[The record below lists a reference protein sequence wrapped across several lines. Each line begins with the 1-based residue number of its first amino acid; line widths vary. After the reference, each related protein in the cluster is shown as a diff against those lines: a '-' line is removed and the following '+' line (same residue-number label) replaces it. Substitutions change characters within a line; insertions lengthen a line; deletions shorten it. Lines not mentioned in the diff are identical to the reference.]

1 MVTKYKIAA
10 NTTQPT
16 TQNNQ
21 LVQQLAQNAANQQL
35 QNQAQAQAEA
45 VDPMRQTVN
54 DLLKNKL
61 MNTVEMPR
69 YTTVQ
74 DILNA
79 PKGQKLETFGKYLGN
94 NPEITRLVVGALG
107 GTYLDK
113 NGNFVDAGEQ
123 AARRQEALMQADQAK
138 ALSQIKEQNDIATAL
153 NQAFNQRDIADENNK
168 RMRELA
174 EMQNEWQKER
184 FAQEMALKRE
194 QLNSQIQ
201 HQRAMEGIARDR
213 LSGGGSATGGGS
225 VTGGAANTSNLTP
238 KQIQKNQEM
247 LNSLNAVQSQM
258 DRFANLFGKVR
269 GSKAGAL
276 LADAYAKGGF
286 GNQAEA
292 NFNAQRTLLF
302 NKIARELGGE
312 KGVLSDQDI
321 KRIEASLPS
330 LSDSLQQKKAKMQA
344 IYDLLD
350 DRKSQYNI
358 GGNISSNKDPM
369 GLGL

>member
-1 MVTKYKIAA
+1 MVTKYKIAVNGTKQPA
-10 NTTQPT
+10 TTS
-16 TQNNQ
+16 NNQ
-21 LVQQLAQNAANQQL
+21 IIQQIAQNTANQQL

-45 VDPMRQTVN
+45 IDPMRQTVN

-61 MNTVEMPR
+61 LNNIEVPR
-69 YTTVQ
+69 FTTVQ
-74 DILNA
+74 DILDA
-79 PKGQKLETFGKYLGN
+79 PKGSKLETFGKYLGN
-94 NPEITRLVVGALG
+94 NSDVTRLVGTLFG
-107 GTYLDK
+107 GTMRDSS
-113 NGNFVDAGEQ
+113 GNFVSFAEPI
-123 AARRQEALMQADQAK
+123 ARRQEALMQAEQQK
-138 ALSQIKEQNDIATAL
+138 ALSQLKEQNDIATAL

-184 FAQEMALKRE
+184 FAQEMALRQQ
-194 QLNSQIQ
+194 QLNAQIQ
-201 HQRAMEGIARDR
+201 HQRAMEGLARER
-213 LSGGGSATGGGS
+213 LNNSGGGGS
-225 VTGGAANTSNLTP
+225 VTGGASNLTP

-258 DRFANLFGKVR
+258 DRFANSFDKVR

-286 GNQAEA
+286 GNSAES

-321 KRIEASLPS
+321 KRIEGSLPS
-330 LSDSLQQKKAKMQA
+330 LSDSLPQKRAKMKA
-344 IYDLLD
+344 VYDLLE
-350 DRKSQYNI
+350 DRKSQYDI
-358 GGNISSNKDPM
+358 GTSSGKKDSL
-369 GLGL
+369 GLGI